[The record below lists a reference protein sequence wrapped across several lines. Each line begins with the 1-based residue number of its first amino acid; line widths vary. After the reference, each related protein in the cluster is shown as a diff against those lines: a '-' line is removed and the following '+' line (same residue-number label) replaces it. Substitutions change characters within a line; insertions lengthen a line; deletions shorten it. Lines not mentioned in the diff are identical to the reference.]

1 MKFCFVKSLLKSL
14 KEFLI
19 LNPSKTV
26 AAVTSTLKI
35 ILSYQHGVLRICHVP
50 QFTLLVVPWDQRFS
64 FFCFSILS
72 CEAAKTSRKAVEA
85 TRRSSSEED
94 NKENLWDQGTKTQA
108 KKIGQLFQVSNHFHP
123 HHLHIIML
131 SVHWFR
137 VFFLTKPDHFFLFPL
152 MQICFLAFRI
162 VTKNR

>member
-1 MKFCFVKSLLKSL
+1 MLLPQRKYQVISTFFIRKSNHQVFSN
-14 KEFLI
+14 F
-19 LNPSKTV
+19 SQ
-26 AAVTSTLKI
+26 TL
-35 ILSYQHGVLRICHVP
+35 
-50 QFTLLVVPWDQRFS
+50 PWAQRFS

>member
-64 FFCFSILS
+64 FFCFSIEFALRS
-72 CEAAKTSRKAVEA
+72 GKSEL
-85 TRRSSSEED
+85 RSSER
-94 NKENLWDQGTKTQA
+94 ENLLV
-108 KKIGQLFQVSNHFHP
+108 QLV
-123 HHLHIIML
+123 
-131 SVHWFR
+131 
-137 VFFLTKPDHFFLFPL
+137 
-152 MQICFLAFRI
+152 
-162 VTKNR
+162 